1 MTYTGTTTVRKGTL
15 ALRGG
20 ATLARSKGIRLTSTA
35 ARLDAG
41 TAGLRMV
48 SSLSGKGAVKGAVTN
63 EGVVAGGLTVSG
75 GYTQTS
81 KGELVLGESPLK
93 VTGPVRLA
101 GELDF
106 SAVGTDPA
114 RGITVLDNKG
124 TSKTTGAF
132 KGLKEGTRLK
142 LADTT
147 YRITYRGGDG
157 NDVALNAVT
166 ASASPSVRADTASK
180 APAAAPRTTGAET
193 EGLGWWPYILALG
206 LLGGLVVPPTVRRRG
221 KQREGGRHA
230 AH

>member
-1 MTYTGTTTVRKGTL
+1 V
-15 ALRGG
+15 
-20 ATLARSKGIRLTSTA
+20 
-35 ARLDAG
+35 
-41 TAGLRMV
+41 V

-63 EGVVAGGLTVSG
+63 EGVVTGPLTVSG
-75 GYTQTS
+75 GYTQTA
-81 KGELVLGESPLK
+81 KGELVLGDGPLK

-106 SAVGTDPA
+106 SAVGTGRA
-114 RGITVLDNKG
+114 RRIAVLDNKG
-124 TSKTTGAF
+124 ASKTTGAF

-157 NDVALNAVT
+157 NDVALTAVT
-166 ASASPSVRADTASK
+166 ASASPGVRADTASK

-193 EGLGWWPYILALG
+193 EGLGWWPYLLALG

-221 KQREGGRHA
+221 KRREGGRHA